1 MEAGLR
7 KCCSSHLAYLGIP
20 GKWDLVLLS
29 RGFQL
34 TPVCRSH
41 VVRPHQLAGPSV
53 ETSLASSVITCLPS
67 RNVILGWTATSLFS
81 PPRPKQP
88 NRPLLSE
95 QRWEDMGSGCPDTA
109 TWGCEGPEQ
118 QSVAPAVERPSEG
131 PPPLR
136 MAQPLEATA
145 TAASHLAV
153 DCRPPGQGGR
163 LASLLAGQPPSLL
176 SQCGCLRAHLSF
188 KIKG

>member
-1 MEAGLR
+1 MGLGSPA
-7 KCCSSHLAYLGIP
+7 C
-20 GKWDLVLLS
+20 V
-29 RGFQL
+29 
-34 TPVCRSH
+34 
-41 VVRPHQLAGPSV
+41 
-53 ETSLASSVITCLPS
+53 ASSDPCLQVPRGPAASTCRAQCGNQSCQFCHHLPPPS
-67 RNVILGWTATSLFS
+67 RNVIPGWTATSLFF
-81 PPRPKQP
+81 PWAKQP

-95 QRWEDMGSGCPDTA
+95 QRWEDMGKQSHGCPDTA
-109 TWGCEGPEQ
+109 PWGCEGPEQ

-131 PPPLR
+131 PPSLR
-136 MAQPLEATA
+136 IAQPREATA

-188 KIKG
+188 KDPRIEFVAL